1 MQQVRRS
8 YSLTDMTLRDLSQ
21 NKFTDVTEEMDEGE
35 SVRYLRFTI
44 DFIAIR
50 SEVFCSFRHSY
61 AFNSHY
67 FESDRDDNAKINEK
81 SGKFKL
87 LVLPYENFLKIF

>member
-1 MQQVRRS
+1 MQQLRRS
-8 YSLTDMTLRDLSQ
+8 YSFTDMMGRDLSQ
-21 NKFTDVTEEMDEGE
+21 NKFTDVTEEIDEGE

-61 AFNSHY
+61 AFNAHY
-67 FESDRDDNAKINEK
+67 FKTQK
-81 SGKFKL
+81 STKNQANL
-87 LVLPYENFLKIF
+87 N